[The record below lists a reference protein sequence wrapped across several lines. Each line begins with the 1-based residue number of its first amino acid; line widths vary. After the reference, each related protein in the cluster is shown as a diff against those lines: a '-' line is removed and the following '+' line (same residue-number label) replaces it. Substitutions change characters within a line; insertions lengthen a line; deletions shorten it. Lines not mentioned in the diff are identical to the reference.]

1 MAVTYKY
8 GSYVGLKTS
17 GKITQR
23 AWISWEET
31 ANTNTTRTIRIYS
44 GIYQW
49 NDNWSEVNIY
59 GALTG
64 QSSASKLNFTKTNA
78 STESAK
84 RTILHGPVSFSY
96 TKGHSSVSKTITA
109 TSTLT
114 NASSD
119 AGGSSVN
126 GKKSSVSLIFTIPAK
141 KHITIS
147 FNANGGSGAPASQTK
162 WYSEALTLSSTKPT
176 RTNYTFK
183 GWGTSSS
190 ATSAT
195 YAAGGKIAATTYD
208 STTSNV
214 TLYAVW
220 EKNYIEPT
228 LTATNKTVFRTAS
241 SSSSTESD
249 VGTYLYV
256 NFSYTCGHFAGESSY
271 TSTSCSIKIDNNSL
285 ATPSVSGS
293 SSFTGNYL
301 ISGYETS
308 SSHSVAIT
316 LTGTHNKK
324 YGTSGSDVSGA
335 SATSTITKTVVLP
348 SVKYPFELESDG
360 SELALGMPTRIKD
373 SLLLDID
380 EGTSSGYDADIR
392 NAITSLA
399 WTDVYDS

>member
-1 MAVTYKY
+1 MALTYKY
-8 GSYVGLKTS
+8 GSYVGAKTT

-23 AWISWEET
+23 AWIAWEET
-31 ANTNTTRTIRIYS
+31 ANTSTTRTIRIYS

-49 NDNWSEVNIY
+49 NDTWKDVAVA
-59 GALTG
+59 GGLTG
-64 QSSASKLNFTKTNA
+64 QSSKSSTVNKTA
-78 STESAK
+78 TTESAK
-84 RTILHGPVSFSY
+84 RTTLFSAISFPY
-96 TKGHSSVSKTITA
+96 TKTHSSQSKTITA
-109 TSTLT
+109 TSRCTDSST
-114 NASSD
+114 NSGANST
-119 AGGSSVN
+119 
-126 GKKSSVSLIFTIPAK
+126 VSLTFTIPAK
-141 KHITIS
+141 KHITIA

-195 YAAGGKIAATTYD
+195 YTAGGKIAATTYD
-208 STTSNV
+208 STTSTV

-220 EKNYIEPT
+220 EKNYIAPT
-228 LTATNKTVFRTAS
+228 LTATNKTVFRTEGS
-241 SSSSTESD
+241 STSTESD
-249 VGTYLYV
+249 VGTYLYT
-256 NFSYTCGHFAGESSY
+256 NFNYTCGHFSEETNY
-271 TSTSCSIKIDNNSL
+271 TSTSCSITIDNNSL

-308 SSHSVAIT
+308 DSHTVLIT
-316 LTGTHNKK
+316 LTDTHNKK
-324 YGTSGSDVSGA
+324 YGTSGSDISGT
-335 SATSTITKTVVLP
+335 SVTSTITKTIVLP
-348 SVKYPFELESDG
+348 SIKYPFELESDG

-392 NAITSLA
+392 NAITSLG